1 MKMKKDKET
10 KYELWDDFRKEI
22 FTEEE
27 IAEND
32 LKVSLICSI
41 IEARN
46 ENGVTQKA
54 LEELSGVRQPI
65 IARMESFKTDPHLS
79 TVLKILGAIG
89 KTLAIVPKKSKLA

>member
-1 MKMKKDKET
+1 MEKNKSTCVSWNDVRNK
-10 KYELWDDFRKEI
+10 L

-32 LKVSLICSI
+32 MKVDLICAI

-46 ENGVTQKA
+46 EQGITQQK

-65 IARMESFKTDPHLS
+65 IARMENLKTDPHLS
-79 TVLKILGAIG
+79 TVMKVLGAIG
-89 KTLAIVPKKSKLA
+89 KTLAIVPKHRKHA